1 MGRKLFASI
10 CAVMVKMQSLLGR
23 SNSIVVATTSS
34 AVLFS
39 PFFHH
44 CQFALSPDA
53 GDKCRLVVLAN
64 NCLDLPVSNPA
75 LLIDADGILDA
86 FILLSDVTLLCNR
99 YDAGTNDVPFSWQ
112 KNRFDAESSSNG

>member
-75 LLIDADGILDA
+75 LLLDYCWSLIDADGILDRPSMVFLA
-86 FILLSDVTLLCNR
+86 AT
-99 YDAGTNDVPFSWQ
+99 
-112 KNRFDAESSSNG
+112 